1 MSKTLFTDP
10 MDEKDQARFNSF
22 VFACRLFLRF
32 YGLESFLLTVFYA
45 VLKSRTREQ
54 LTEGIAKV
62 SSKIHMIP
70 CPDDE
75 F

>member
-1 MSKTLFTDP
+1 MMKTLFVDP
-10 MDEKDQARFNSF
+10 MDEKDIARFNSF
-22 VFACRLFLRF
+22 VFACQWFLRF

-45 VLKSRTREQ
+45 ALKSRTRNQ

-62 SSKIHMIP
+62 SSKIHIIP